1 MPPHVPPFPI
11 ALTRPRPLR
20 RLIPGDPPLPP
31 QNPRLGYGVPH
42 EPRCTAQTAV
52 GVRRGMGNMI
62 RLPRKAQKY
71 HQVLAAALRRSAIEG
86 QNVLFYELILGKSED
101 ILRRDEEMLFK
112 VSILRPSNGV
122 TFGAI
127 VNADV
132 VDMSRKNRWPVP
144 KAEWLYPCTD
154 DRCDEIAVPDPIP
167 PLMSLN

>member
-1 MPPHVPPFPI
+1 MKNWISVNKYMEASPTQMVFDGSPAADSGINV
-11 ALTRPRPLR
+11 
-20 RLIPGDPPLPP
+20 GDVITKLD
-31 QNPRLGYGVPH
+31 GVDLFH
-42 EPRCTAQTAV
+42 AQE
-52 GVRRGMGNMI
+52 
-62 RLPRKAQKY
+62 
-71 HQVLAAALRRSAIEG
+71 AIEG

-122 TFGAI
+122 TFGVI

-154 DRCDEIAVPDPIP
+154 DRCDEIAVPDPIVIRTCEDSYYLP
-167 PLMSLN
+167 ALDESELRLYYGEE